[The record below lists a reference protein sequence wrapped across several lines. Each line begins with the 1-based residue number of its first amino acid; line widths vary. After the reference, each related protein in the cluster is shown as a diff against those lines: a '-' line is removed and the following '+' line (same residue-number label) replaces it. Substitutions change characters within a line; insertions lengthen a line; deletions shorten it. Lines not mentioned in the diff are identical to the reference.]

1 MEAAKETSSNCLSIG
16 GIVSQRLEG
25 RVAFVTGAARG
36 MGRAQA
42 VRLAEEGADI
52 IAVDLPGP
60 GDGHRGYSSEDS
72 AITAKL
78 VEKAGRQIVFRDADV
93 RDLGQLMAAVEA
105 GVDRFGRLDA
115 VIANAGTIK
124 HGLALDISEE
134 DWRFVLD
141 VNLTGAWLTCK
152 AAVPH
157 IQAGG
162 RGGSVVINSSVRGL
176 RAVSNTAP
184 YVASKHGVVGL
195 MRALALE
202 LAADNIR
209 VNSIHP
215 GFVDTPLLRSQVPGG
230 AVDAEDVDSAI
241 RQAHLLPVGAIGPE
255 DVAATV
261 AYLVSDDARYV
272 TGVTLPVDAGLLLK

>member
-1 MEAAKETSSNCLSIG
+1 M
-16 GIVSQRLEG
+16 SQRLEG
-25 RVAFVTGAARG
+25 RVAFITGAARG

-42 VRLAEEGADI
+42 VRLASEGADI

-72 AITAKL
+72 ATTAKL
-78 VEKAGRQIVFRDADV
+78 VEATGRQILFRDADV
-93 RDLGQLMAAVEA
+93 RDLGQLVAAVEA
-105 GVDRFGRLDA
+105 GVERFGRLDA

-124 HGLALDISEE
+124 HGRALDMSEE
-134 DWRFVLD
+134 DWRLVLD

-157 IQAGG
+157 IQAGA
-162 RGGSVVINSSVRGL
+162 RGGSVVINCSVRGL
-176 RAVSNTAP
+176 RAVMNTAP

-202 LAADNIR
+202 LAADSIR
-209 VNSIHP
+209 VNSVHP
-215 GFVDTPLLRSQVPGG
+215 GFVDTPLLRAQLPDGASIEGE
-230 AVDAEDVDSAI
+230 AVDSSI
-241 RQAHLLPVGAIGPE
+241 RQAHLLPVGAIDAD
-255 DVAATV
+255 DVAAAV

-272 TGVTLPVDAGLLLK
+272 TGITLPVDAGLLLK

>member
-1 MEAAKETSSNCLSIG
+1 M
-16 GIVSQRLEG
+16 SQRLEG
-25 RVAFVTGAARG
+25 KVAFITGAARG

-60 GDGHRGYSSEDS
+60 GDGHRGYSDEDA
-72 AITAKL
+72 AITVKL

-93 RDLGQLMAAVEA
+93 RELGQLAAAVDA

-124 HGLALDISEE
+124 HGGVLDISED
-134 DWRFVLD
+134 DWRFVID

-176 RAVSNTAP
+176 RAVKNTAP

-215 GFVDTPLLRSQVPGG
+215 GFVDTPLLRSQLPGELNAEG
-230 AVDAEDVDSAI
+230 VDNAL
-241 RQAHLLPVGAIGPE
+241 RQAHLLPVGAIEPE
-255 DVAATV
+255 DIAAAV

>member
-1 MEAAKETSSNCLSIG
+1 M
-16 GIVSQRLEG
+16 SQRLEG
-25 RVAFVTGAARG
+25 RVAFITGAARG
-36 MGRAQA
+36 MGRAIA

-52 IAVDLPGP
+52 VAADLPGQ

-72 AITAKL
+72 AITVEL
-78 VEKAGRQIVFRDADV
+78 VEKAGRQIVFQDADV
-93 RDLGQLMAAVEA
+93 RDLGQLVAAVEA
-105 GVDRFGRLDA
+105 GMDRFGRLDA

-124 HGLALDISEE
+124 HGGALDMSEE
-134 DWRFVLD
+134 DWKLVLD

-162 RGGSVVINSSVRGL
+162 RGGAVVINSSVRGL
-176 RAVSNTAP
+176 RAGLHAPP

-202 LAADNIR
+202 LAPDSIR
-209 VNSIHP
+209 VNSVHP

-230 AVDAEDVDSAI
+230 EAVGAEDVDRAVG
-241 RQAHLLPVGAIGPE
+241 QAHLLPVGAIAP
-255 DVAATV
+255 DDIAAAV